1 MTHSGSP
8 SARRPDDAELLAA
21 LDETERHLDPADPEA
36 DGRVQLLGY
45 GEVSVALTVSVLPGM
60 VCKRMSGFAD
70 AAAVSAYRD
79 LLDTYIAE
87 VRRAGIRVIETWAVP
102 VMRPDRAPVVYL
114 VQPRVAADSL
124 GNALVIAAAHD
135 DVVTAAIS
143 SVLGAVTQLAEH
155 TMRRTDGL
163 EVALDG
169 QLSNWSFGSESQE
182 LDSGTGT
189 GPTPTGPLLIDV
201 GTPFM
206 RHLGQHAIDR
216 EFLLAPVPA
225 GIRAYYRRRR
235 LVEAYLDDYFT
246 PRLVALDML
255 GNFHKEGAPDRID
268 LATEVVNE
276 WLVNTDL
283 PGQRAPI
290 TRADVDAYYRKDAD
304 LLALYLRLRRMDRL
318 VQTRALRRTYD
329 YVLPGNVAR

>member
-1 MTHSGSP
+1 MTASGSP
-8 SARRPDDAELLAA
+8 SARQPADAELRAA
-21 LDETERHLDPADPEA
+21 LDETERRLDPADPEA
-36 DGRVQLLGY
+36 DGRVQVLGY
-45 GEVSVALTVSVLPGM
+45 GEVSVALTVSALPGL

-70 AAAVSAYRD
+70 GAAVSVYRD

-114 VQPRVAADSL
+114 VQPRVTADSL
-124 GNALVIAAAHD
+124 GNALIIAAHD
-135 DVVTAAIS
+135 DVVTAAIR

-155 TMRRTDGL
+155 TRSHPDGL

-182 LDSGTGT
+182 LDPGTGT
-189 GPTPTGPLLIDV
+189 APTTTGPLLIDV

-206 RHLGQHAIDR
+206 RHRGQHAIDR

-268 LATEVVNE
+268 LATDVVNE

-283 PGQRAPI
+283 PGPRAPI